1 MERPVAPG
9 GSPSSTSR
17 PWKTPRLPRTPCAT
31 LKSTGG
37 KSGSTIP
44 SQRGHTLP
52 RLASTWESQPIAMR
66 AGVVVTAEV
75 AVADTVTTADTVE
88 GTGVDTTPEGL
99 LLLTIEVVVVAA
111 VAEGTTGRDRD
122 PTHHVARIPTLTT
135 ERGKWTSHTTTQT
148 PIV

>member
-9 GSPSSTSR
+9 GSPSSTLR
-17 PWKTPRLPRTPCAT
+17 PWKTPRRPRTPCVT

-66 AGVVVTAEV
+66 AGVVDTAEA

-88 GTGVDTTPEGL
+88 GTAVDTTPEGL
-99 LLLTIEVVVVAA
+99 LLLTIEVGAA
-111 VAEGTTGRDRD
+111 VDAIEVATGRDR
-122 PTHHVARIPTLTT
+122 
-135 ERGKWTSHTTTQT
+135 
-148 PIV
+148 

>member
-9 GSPSSTSR
+9 GSPSSTLR
-17 PWKTPRLPRTPCAT
+17 PWKTPRRPRTPCVT

-66 AGVVVTAEV
+66 VG
-75 AVADTVTTADTVE
+75 VADTVTTADTVE
-88 GTGVDTTPEGL
+88 GTAADTTPEGP
-99 LLLTIEVVVVAA
+99 LLLTIEVVVVAVA
-111 VAEGTTGRDRD
+111 AAEGTTGRDRD

-135 ERGKWTSHTTTQT
+135 
-148 PIV
+148 

>member
-17 PWKTPRLPRTPCAT
+17 PWKTPRRPRTRCAT

-66 AGVVVTAEV
+66 AGVVVTAE
-75 AVADTVTTADTVE
+75 AVE
-88 GTGVDTTPEGL
+88 GTAVVTTPEGL
-99 LLLTIEVVVVAA
+99 LLLTIEVVVAAAA
-111 VAEGTTGRDRD
+111 VAVG
-122 PTHHVARIPTLTT
+122 
-135 ERGKWTSHTTTQT
+135 
-148 PIV
+148 